1 MPKEETPKSKGKN
14 KLRKATDL
22 SVRSLT
28 EMQLI
33 FADHYLLT
41 MDEKAA
47 AKKAGYR
54 SAWTRGPQLLRHP
67 AIARYI
73 TDKKVE
79 VAKQIAKPFS
89 PDEWIDK
96 MRLMWDMI
104 QGKPTP
110 FKRFNPE
117 TGKMEQEVTEV
128 GGVKYVVYKVEGSAG
143 VKWLELV
150 GRHLGAFID
159 KLEVNGIT
167 AEMTA
172 RLGPEEQ
179 AMLYQ
184 LYSKMRG

>member
-1 MPKEETPKSKGKN
+1 MPKGEKAKTSK

-22 SVRSLT
+22 SVRNLT
-28 EMQLI
+28 PMQLI

-41 MDEKAA
+41 MDDVAA

-54 SAWTRGPQLLRHP
+54 SAWTRGPQLLKHP

-79 VAKQIAKPFS
+79 VAKQIAKPFT

-96 MRLMWDMI
+96 MRLMWDMVM
-104 QGKPTP
+104 GRPTP
-110 FKRFNPE
+110 FKRFNPD

-128 GGVKYVVYKVEGSAG
+128 GGVKYAVYKVEGSAG

-167 AEMTA
+167 PEMTA
-172 RLGPEEQ
+172 RLELEEQ
-179 AMLYQ
+179 ALLYQ